1 MSTNFTEKFAS
12 SIVSVLGCH
21 DRVIFKGH
29 LPFGRDEHLNGWVD
43 GCLKMRRMDFLPFVE
58 KQSQALVDHA
68 KAQAAK
74 AGVSYQPLEGRPKKE
89 KLVQDLLRQCPRE
102 EGLVTVLQVMET
114 CRTVKL
120 RHGQGRPR
128 LAFARRPQ
136 RVLYYYFLDPEFG
149 LMYVRLQT
157 WFPFTIQVYVN
168 GHDWL
173 ARQMQRRRIGFV
185 QHDNAFTQL
194 DEPAAGQRLADRFP
208 KLRWVK
214 ILNRWARQVNPL
226 LGTAWLGKADYY
238 WVIDQ
243 AEYSTDVLFESRAK
257 LAELYPRLLQH
268 ALLSFSAQDILT
280 FLGRRLH
287 ARFDGEV
294 LTDCKTDRL
303 PGARIKHRMKN
314 NWLKMYDKFGQILRI
329 ETVINQPRE
338 FKVRRCRVREGRR
351 RMRWCPMNKGVA
363 NFYRY
368 HAVARAANERYL
380 HALAVVDVPCAT
392 AKQVDRVSKPA
403 KFGPRR
409 RRGLNLLHPDEQR
422 LFRAVLR
429 GDWRLNGFRNRDLV
443 QELFGAAAVV
453 AEEKRRRSLRVCRLL
468 QLLRAHNLI
477 AKIPHSNRYQVTAKG
492 EALMVSA
499 VYLRFD
505 AFPKALDAVA

>member
-1 MSTNFTEKFAS
+1 MSTNFTKKFAS

-21 DRVIFKGH
+21 DRVIFKGY
-29 LPFGRDEHLNGWVD
+29 LPFGGDEHLNGWVD
-43 GCLKMRRMDFLPFVE
+43 GCLKMRRMDFLPFLE
-58 KQSQALVDHA
+58 KQSQALVEH
-68 KAQAAK
+68 AQAEAVR
-74 AGVSYQPLEGRPKKE
+74 AGVPYQRLEGQPRKE
-89 KLVQDLLRQCPRE
+89 ALVQKLLQDCPRD
-102 EGLVTVLQVMET
+102 EGLITVLQVMET

-128 LAFARRPQ
+128 LVFARRPQ
-136 RVLYYYFLDPEFG
+136 RVLYYYFLDPKFG

-185 QHDNAFTQL
+185 QCDNAFTEL
-194 DEPAAGQRLADRFP
+194 DQPAAAQRLADRFP
-208 KLRWVK
+208 KQCWVK

-226 LGTAWLGKADYY
+226 LGNSWLGKADYY

-243 AEYSTDVLFESRAK
+243 AEYSTDVLFQSQAK
-257 LAELYPRLLQH
+257 LAELYPRLLDH
-268 ALLSFSAQDILT
+268 AALHFSAQDILT

-287 ARFDGEV
+287 ASFDGEV
-294 LTDCKTDRL
+294 LTDCKKDRY

-338 FKVRRCRVREGRR
+338 FKVRRCRLRQGRR
-351 RMRWCPMNKGVA
+351 QMTWCPMNKGVA

-368 HAVARAANERYL
+368 HAVARAANQRYL
-380 HALAVVDVPCAT
+380 NALAVVDFPCAT
-392 AKQVDRVSKPA
+392 AKQVDRVSTPT
-403 KFGPRR
+403 KFGKRR
-409 RRGLNLLHPDEQR
+409 RRGLNLLHPEEQR
-422 LFRAVLR
+422 LFRAILR
-429 GDWRLNGFRNRDLV
+429 GDTRLHGFRNRDLV
-443 QELFGAAAVV
+443 QQLFGAAPVSAD
-453 AEEKRRRSLRVCRLL
+453 EKRRRSLCVCRSL
-468 QLLRAHNLI
+468 QLLRAHGLI

-492 EALMVSA
+492 ESLMCTA
-499 VYLRFD
+499 VHLRVD
-505 AFPKALDAVA
+505 AFPKALATVA